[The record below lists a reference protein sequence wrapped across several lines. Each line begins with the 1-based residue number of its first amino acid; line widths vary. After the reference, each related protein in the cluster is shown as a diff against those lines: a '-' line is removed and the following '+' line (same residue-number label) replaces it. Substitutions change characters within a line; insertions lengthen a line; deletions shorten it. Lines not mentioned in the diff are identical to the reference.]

1 MRGVVSSKRV
11 FGLVTGALLVGGVA
25 ATAVG
30 ATGASESVAG
40 GTRSSEPPNLDS
52 AKDQIAR
59 YYGDGG
65 DHQASPD
72 SQWARDVDE
81 QVEKARAHVET
92 RLSEGVRNPAI
103 VLDIDDTSE
112 LTYEVQAANDYGFD
126 QEKFD
131 RAVREKRFP
140 AIAQTRDLTRWAHE
154 RGVRVF
160 FITGRDEPQQ
170 ADTAEGLK
178 QHGYPEPDGLFLDPT
193 EQPRDYLPCGT
204 DCTTV
209 EYKSGTREHLEQQ
222 GNTVVANLGDQQSD
236 LDGGHAERG
245 FTFPNPMYFLPGD
258 E

>member
-1 MRGVVSSKRV
+1 MRGGISGKRV
-11 FGLVTGALLVGGVA
+11 CGLVAGALLVGGA
-25 ATAVG
+25 ATSAVG
-30 ATGASESVAG
+30 GASDSVAG
-40 GTRSSEPPNLDS
+40 GTQPGEPPNLGS
-52 AKDQIAR
+52 AKDEVAR

-65 DHQASPD
+65 DHRPSPD
-72 SQWARDVDE
+72 SQWAKDVDE
-81 QVEKARAHVET
+81 QVGKAREHVES

-140 AIAQTRDLTRWAHE
+140 AIEQTRDLTRWAHD
-154 RGVRVF
+154 RGVRIF

-178 QHGYPEPDGLFLDPT
+178 QHGYPDPAGLFLDPT

-209 EYKSGTREHLEQQ
+209 EYKAGTRAHLEQQ
-222 GNTVVANLGDQQSD
+222 GNTILANLGDQQSD

-245 FTFPNPMYFLPGD
+245 YKLPNPMYFIPGD